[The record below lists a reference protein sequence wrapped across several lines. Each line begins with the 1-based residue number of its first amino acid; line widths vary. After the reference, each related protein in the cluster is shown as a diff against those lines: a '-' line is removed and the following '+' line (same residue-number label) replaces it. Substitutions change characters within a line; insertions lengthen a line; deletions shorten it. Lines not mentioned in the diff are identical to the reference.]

1 MQGRPPASP
10 AVCNGWTDLAK
21 DSLETAPPVETVKR
35 DLMRAIL
42 DHRLPPGT
50 RLTEEAAAAHY
61 GVGRTVVRTAL
72 LSLAHDGL
80 VTIERNRGAFV
91 ARPAPQEAREVF
103 EARSLLEPRAARLAA
118 QRATPADIEDLRRHL
133 REEHGALAAGDTGS
147 AVLLSGQFHTRIA
160 EIAAQETIASFVR
173 ALVSRSSLVIALYWR
188 RRDTVCES
196 HAHHELL
203 SAIGR
208 GDGAAAE
215 ELMQSHLVDLL
226 SGLDLSDGIRP
237 VSSLAKAL
245 QG

>member
-1 MQGRPPASP
+1 MAR
-10 AVCNGWTDLAK
+10 
-21 DSLETAPPVETVKR
+21 DSLETSPPVETVKR
-35 DLMRAIL
+35 ELRRAIL

-50 RLTEEAAAAHY
+50 RLTEEAAAGHY

-72 LSLAHDGL
+72 LSLSHDGL
-80 VTIERNRGAFV
+80 VTLERNRGAFV
-91 ARPAPQEAREVF
+91 ARPDPREAREVF

-118 QRATPADIEDLRRHL
+118 QRAVPADVEDLRRHVA
-133 REEHGALAAGDTGS
+133 EEHAALAQGDTGS
-147 AVLLSGQFHTRIA
+147 AVHLSGLFHTRIA

-188 RRDTVCES
+188 RHDTVCES

-203 SAIGR
+203 AAIGR

-226 SGLDLSDGIRP
+226 SGLDLSDRVKP